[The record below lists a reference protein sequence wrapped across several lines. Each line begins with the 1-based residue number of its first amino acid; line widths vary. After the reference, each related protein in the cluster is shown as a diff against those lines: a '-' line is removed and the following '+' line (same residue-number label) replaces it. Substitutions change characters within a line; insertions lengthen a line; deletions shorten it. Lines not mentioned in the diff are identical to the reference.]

1 MYYILL
7 GCTVMQAMQR
17 IMELLGSPIINYTYI
32 FSLFSPHKSKL

>member
-7 GCTVMQAMQR
+7 GRTVMQAMQR
-17 IMELLGSPIINYTYI
+17 IMELLGSPTHSYI